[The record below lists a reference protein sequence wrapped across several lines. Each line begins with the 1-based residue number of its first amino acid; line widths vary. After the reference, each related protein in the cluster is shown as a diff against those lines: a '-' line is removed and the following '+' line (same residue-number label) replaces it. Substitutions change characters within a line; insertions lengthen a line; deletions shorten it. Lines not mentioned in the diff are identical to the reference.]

1 MQADDFPQGKL
12 LHIAGEIAG
21 HKNINILSVR
31 NRHKLDSTV
40 WNGQISQMAKGNHVK
55 DSQTSQTT
63 RRQYW
68 ELFVEQSLQGQQ
80 GVQVTTSVLPLKAK
94 LTQVMVSKV
103 QNLATVGQKVIMVG
117 FFIWEE
123 TKTAKGTG
131 QGRWKR
137 TGME

>member
-1 MQADDFPQGKL
+1 
-12 LHIAGEIAG
+12 
-21 HKNINILSVR
+21 
-31 NRHKLDSTV
+31 
-40 WNGQISQMAKGNHVK
+40 
-55 DSQTSQTT
+55 
-63 RRQYW
+63 
-68 ELFVEQSLQGQQ
+68 
-80 GVQVTTSVLPLKAK
+80 
-94 LTQVMVSKV
+94 MVSKV